1 MAYVCRGLYYIL
13 VSATRRKRDIKILL
27 PPPLPAIMG
36 IIQSYQANLIG
47 TMFYNRSSPWSA
59 RGGSR
64 HAAFVGNWL
73 LIAGVYLFILF
84 IYFYF
89 VLFILT
95 SITVPLRILRFLRSM
110 GNPFLSISLIIGGDK
125 PFKDL

>member
-13 VSATRRKRDIKILL
+13 VSATRRKRDIKLL
-27 PPPLPAIMG
+27 PPLPAIMG
-36 IIQSYQANLIG
+36 IIQSSQANLIG